1 MPINDGN
8 TAPQST
14 GQKMANA
21 IVNIFR
27 PDPAAEHIETDPAK
41 VSSEFKYWQKRV
53 LISTMVGYAAFYF
66 VRKNLSISMP
76 AMIDQLGITKSEL
89 GIYLTLHGVIYG
101 VSKFV
106 NGFFGDRCNA
116 RTFMVTGLLLSV
128 ALNVLF
134 GMSSMAVWFGI
145 FWMLNGWVQGMG
157 FPPCARL
164 VTNWF
169 SPKELA
175 MKMSIWNT
183 SHSIGAGLIVIIG
196 GYLVAYNWRLG
207 FFVPAAMALGVA
219 IYLKF
224 SLPDLP
230 ESVGLPEVEGTET
243 KKVMDSG
250 QVEPKGDSFKKVLMD
265 KVFTNPYIWIIAFAN
280 FFVYIVRYSVL
291 DWSPTIL
298 KEAKGFEIAQSGWMT
313 AGFEISGIFGMLVAG
328 WISDKFFQG
337 RAARTCVF
345 YMVLC
350 SLGVFLYWKT
360 ATTSPATISAILCM
374 TGFFLYG
381 PQALVGVIV
390 ANLSTKKAAA
400 SAVGLTG
407 LFGYAS
413 TVVSGWGFGWMSENK
428 GYDMTFEWMFIFSL
442 MGTALFCLTWFA
454 PRDTY
459 GND

>member
-1 MPINDGN
+1 MSNSQG
-8 TAPQST
+8 APAPNSS
-14 GQKMANA
+14 GGSISDK
-21 IVNIFR
+21 IVHLFR
-27 PDPAAEHIETDPAK
+27 PDPPAAHIETDPAK
-41 VSSEFKYWQKRV
+41 IRPEYKRWQTRV
-53 LISTMVGYAAFYF
+53 LLGTIVGYAAYYF
-66 VRKNLSISMP
+66 VRKNLSIAMP
-76 AMIDQLGITKSEL
+76 AMIDQLGVSKSDL
-89 GIYLTLHGVIYG
+89 GTYLTLHGVIYG

-116 RTFMVTGLLLSV
+116 RTFMVTGLLLSA
-128 ALNVLF
+128 ALNVFF
-134 GMSSMAVWFGI
+134 GMSSMAIWLGL

-164 VTNWF
+164 TTHWF

-183 SHSIGAGLIVIIG
+183 SHSIGAGLIVVIG
-196 GYLVAYNWRLG
+196 GYLVGYNWRLG
-207 FFVPAAMALGVA
+207 FFVPAAMAVAVA

-224 SLPDLP
+224 ALPDLP
-230 ESVGLPEVEGTET
+230 QSVGLPEVEGTES

-250 QVEPKGDSFKKVLMD
+250 QVEDKGESFKQVLME
-265 KVFTNPYIWIIAFAN
+265 KVFSNPYIWIIALAN
-280 FFVYIVRYSVL
+280 FFVYTVRYSVL

-298 KEAKGFEIAQSGWMT
+298 SEAKGFKIAQSGWMT
-313 AGFEISGIFGMLVAG
+313 AGFEISGIFGMLLAG
-328 WISDKFFQG
+328 WISDKVFQG

-345 YMVLC
+345 YMMLC
-350 SLGVFLYWKT
+350 SLGVFLYWKVPSQT
-360 ATTSPATISAILCM
+360 PAVASAILCM

-390 ANLSTKKAAA
+390 ANLGTKKAAA

-413 TVVSGWGFGWMSENK
+413 TVLSGWGLGWLSEHR
-428 GYDMTFEWMFIFSL
+428 GWDVTFEWMFIFACI
-442 MGTALFCLTWFA
+442 GTFLFALTWFA

-459 GND
+459 DND